1 MGMGDPTRE
10 EDQPA
15 GPETELRVAALHDVF
30 AFEDVEDLILVGM
43 T

>member
-1 MGMGDPTRE
+1 MGVRNPTRE

-15 GPETELRVAALHDVF
+15 GHETELGVAALHDVF
-30 AFEDVEDLILVGM
+30 AFEDVEDSSSLAW